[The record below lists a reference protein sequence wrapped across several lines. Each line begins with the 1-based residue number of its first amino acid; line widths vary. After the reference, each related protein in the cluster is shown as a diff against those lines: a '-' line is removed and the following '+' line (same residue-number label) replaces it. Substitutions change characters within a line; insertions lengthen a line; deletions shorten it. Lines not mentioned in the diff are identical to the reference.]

1 MIVLSLIILSEDGH
15 LMTVDCTLDL
25 FLGDNV
31 YANASAFN
39 YSLHF
44 GGAAVLASS
53 IKKLGELGLAK
64 ARPRMGRGAIH
75 GIQTPLSIF
84 GETLKH

>member
-1 MIVLSLIILSEDGH
+1 
-15 LMTVDCTLDL
+15 MTSTSTPRFNLARLDPACTLDL

-84 GETLKH
+84 GETLSGV